1 MVANNSRGAGGEIA
15 VSCLL
20 GGGDGGSDGS
30 QRSSRACA
38 QLAELGAGEQVI
50 VFLKI
55 LLYNF
60 CYTSFVAQNFF
71 TQVLLYKIDIWCL
84 KFCLV
89 MACLFSLI
97 LILFSNSCRTNLL
110 CGCFCTQF
118 VRTNYWSKILYVIF
132 FDSNFSFK
140 ICYSLFSVQTFASK
154 FC

>member
-1 MVANNSRGAGGEIA
+1 MVAAMDPSVPRGLA
-15 VSCLL
+15 
-20 GGGDGGSDGS
+20 
-30 QRSSRACA
+30 RSSQSSALVSKSLFLSKFCCTIFVT
-38 QLAELGAGEQVI
+38 QV
-50 VFLKI
+50 LLHKI
-55 LLYNF
+55 
-60 CYTSFVAQNFF
+60 FF

-97 LILFSNSCRTNLL
+97 LILFSNFCRTNLL